1 MAWGQKW
8 LRRANP
14 YNTWLVLLEFPLAR
28 ETKTPSERQKKL
40 RRRARWRKKL
50 MVGPSPAA
58 QALQRVQAWQEEID
72 ANGITRADIAR
83 REGLTR
89 ARVTQLMRLLDVPW
103 STQERLLENDP
114 RVAGWSVRQ
123 ALRTVPQRPLG

>member
-1 MAWGQKW
+1 
-8 LRRANP
+8 
-14 YNTWLVLLEFPLAR
+14 
-28 ETKTPSERQKKL
+28 
-40 RRRARWRKKL
+40 

-58 QALQRVQAWQEEID
+58 QALQRVQAWQDEID
-72 ANGITRADIAR
+72 ANGITRANIAR

-103 STQERLLENDP
+103 STRERLLENDP